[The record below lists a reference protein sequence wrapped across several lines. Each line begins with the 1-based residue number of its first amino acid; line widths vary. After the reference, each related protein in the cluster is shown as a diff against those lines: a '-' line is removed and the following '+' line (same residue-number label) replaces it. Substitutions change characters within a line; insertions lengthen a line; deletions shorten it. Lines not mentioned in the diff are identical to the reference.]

1 MKPKLFKSDWT
12 REMSNDIDKHYGI
25 DVVAELEKMLSEEI
39 SSAIEEDKI
48 IKKKE
53 IRKKKLD
60 SL

>member
-12 REMSNDIDKHYGI
+12 REMPNDIDKHYGI